1 MSPFTRRILHR
12 FDDDR
17 RGTTSIEYCVI
28 AGLIALGLVLSLG
41 TIGGSLGSVFSA
53 VAGGFDGNAPQTA
66 PSPPHT
72 NGLGGGHG

>member
-1 MSPFTRRILHR
+1 MNLFTRRTLHR
-12 FDDDR
+12 LRDDR

-53 VAGGFDGNAPQTA
+53 VAGGLDGNTPQTA
-66 PSPPHT
+66 PSPSHA